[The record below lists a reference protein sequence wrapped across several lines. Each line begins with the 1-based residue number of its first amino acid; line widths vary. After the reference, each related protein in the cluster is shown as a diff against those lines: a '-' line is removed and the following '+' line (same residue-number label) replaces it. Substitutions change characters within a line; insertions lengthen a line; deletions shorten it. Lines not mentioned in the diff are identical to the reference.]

1 MQYLG
6 LLGKFYVVLSLFFQK
21 FLDKMKIDEQML
33 DERGFGDEAEELL
46 SEEKRGK
53 LNLKLK
59 VTPKLI
65 GTAVRTLATLSEL
78 VLTLD
83 YIESIGEMFIS
94 IQCQFVHHCVCL
106 PCKFQCTSCICFLFF
121 SPSQKNI

>member
-1 MQYLG
+1 ML
-6 LLGKFYVVLSLFFQK
+6 FFLFFQK

-33 DERGFGDEAEELL
+33 DERRFADEADELL

-65 GTAVRTLATLSEL
+65 GTAVRTLGTLSEL

-83 YIESIGEMFIS
+83 YIESIGEMF
-94 IQCQFVHHCVCL
+94 V
-106 PCKFQCTSCICFLFF
+106 
-121 SPSQKNI
+121 

>member
-1 MQYLG
+1 MS
-6 LLGKFYVVLSLFFQK
+6 FFLFFQK

-65 GTAVRTLATLSEL
+65 GTAVRTLGTLSEL

-83 YIESIGEMFIS
+83 YIESIGEMFVS
-94 IQCQFVHHCVCL
+94 IQCQFVHH
-106 PCKFQCTSCICFLFF
+106 QT
-121 SPSQKNI
+121 